1 MPPSKG
7 SIAAMPVYR
16 IIYSSRPFGYDSN
29 MLNGILMQA
38 RRANEHDDITGAL
51 ICREDIFLQLLEGPE
66 DKVKNT
72 IARIRRD
79 DRHIEVRMHVE
90 KHVQERM
97 FGKWAMLHDPVATWI
112 WTQAEIDDDVLER
125 ASEAEIEG
133 FFRRLRDQAEAV

>member
-1 MPPSKG
+1 
-7 SIAAMPVYR
+7 MPVYR

-38 RRANEHDDITGAL
+38 RVANERDDITGAL

-97 FGKWAMLHDPVATWI
+97 FGQWAMLHDPVATWI

-125 ASEAEIEG
+125 ASEAEVEG
-133 FFRRLRDQAEAV
+133 FFQRLRDQAEAV

>member
-1 MPPSKG
+1 MSL
-7 SIAAMPVYR
+7 YR
-16 IIYSSRPFGYDSN
+16 IIYSSRPFGYDSS

-38 RRANEHDDITGAL
+38 RVANERDDITGAL

-66 DKVKNT
+66 DKVRDT
-72 IARIRRD
+72 VARIKRD

-125 ASEAEIEG
+125 ASEAEVEG

>member
-1 MPPSKG
+1 MSL
-7 SIAAMPVYR
+7 YR

-38 RRANEHDDITGAL
+38 RVANERDDITGAL

-66 DKVKNT
+66 DKVRDT
-72 IARIRRD
+72 VARIKRD

-125 ASEAEIEG
+125 TSEAEVEG
-133 FFRRLRDQAEAV
+133 FFQRLRDQAEAV

>member
-1 MPPSKG
+1 MSL
-7 SIAAMPVYR
+7 YR
-16 IIYSSRPFGYDSN
+16 IIYSSRPFGYDSS

-38 RRANEHDDITGAL
+38 RVANERDDITGAL

-66 DKVKNT
+66 DKVRDT
-72 IARIRRD
+72 VARIKRD

-97 FGKWAMLHDPVATWI
+97 FGQWAMLHDPVATWI

-125 ASEAEIEG
+125 ASEAEVEG
-133 FFRRLRDQAEAV
+133 FFRRLRNQAEAV